1 MLKGSFCWV
10 LVLSYSQFTFTGY
23 IRGTRHCFLYIV
35 LFNINNN
42 PMRQILLL
50 FLFSHMSKLR
60 HKQINLPDFAQLV
73 SPALRLIPKCSSH
86 FTVLPLKTVDVSD
99 PQGHPQ
105 IFFLRTNT
113 SYDFFLLSSAQI
125 FWRQIA
131 HFLFQVQCQLFTQI
145 RCLRETFEKCIC
157 SLLSPA
163 RQLILKYIADYVI
176 FT

>member
-1 MLKGSFCWV
+1 MLKGSFCQV

-73 SPALRLIPKCSSH
+73 NPALRLIPKCSSQNCVYCPSKLQMFLTLRGVH
-86 FTVLPLKTVDVSD
+86 RFFFSEKIHHMTSSFYHLLRYCGARLLTFFSWCNVSCLPRSGV
-99 PQGHPQ
+99 
-105 IFFLRTNT
+105 
-113 SYDFFLLSSAQI
+113 
-125 FWRQIA
+125 
-131 HFLFQVQCQLFTQI
+131 
-145 RCLRETFEKCIC
+145 
-157 SLLSPA
+157 
-163 RQLILKYIADYVI
+163 
-176 FT
+176 